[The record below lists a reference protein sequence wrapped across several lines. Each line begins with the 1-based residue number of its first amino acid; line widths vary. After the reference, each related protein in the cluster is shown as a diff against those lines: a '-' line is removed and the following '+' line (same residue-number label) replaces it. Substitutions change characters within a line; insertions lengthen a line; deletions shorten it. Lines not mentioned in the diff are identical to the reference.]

1 MGSGDANTKHEVKL
15 VNANNTGG
23 ACEVT
28 VTNVKTVNVTS
39 ETQVRLRDALFSLE
53 IGVWY

>member
-53 IGVWY
+53 IDVRY